1 MISKFNP
8 TYFCNGDI
16 TKIENYD
23 KAIADQV
30 QMWEIHHR
38 LETHF
43 SDGTPRPINA
53 HLTKAELKALNM
65 YYHRPPEEFIFLTK
79 ADHRVLHHKGKES
92 ANKGQHQTEDAKR
105 RISEK
110 MKKIVTWTKG
120 RKWYNNGEVSIMSF
134 SCPAGFEPGRIYKR
148 KK

>member
-1 MISKFNP
+1 MIGKCNP

-23 KAIADQV
+23 KAIADQTQV
-30 QMWEIHHR
+30 WEIHHR

-43 SDGTPRPINA
+43 SDGTPRPIDA
-53 HLTKAELKALNM
+53 YLTKAELKALDM

-79 ADHRVLHHKGKES
+79 AGHRSLHHKGRVS
-92 ANKGQHQTEDAKR
+92 PTKGMHQTESAKQK
-105 RISEK
+105 ISEK

-120 RKWYNNGEVSIMSF
+120 RKWYNNGEVSVMDF
-134 SCPAGFEPGRIYKR
+134 SCPTGFVPGRIYKR